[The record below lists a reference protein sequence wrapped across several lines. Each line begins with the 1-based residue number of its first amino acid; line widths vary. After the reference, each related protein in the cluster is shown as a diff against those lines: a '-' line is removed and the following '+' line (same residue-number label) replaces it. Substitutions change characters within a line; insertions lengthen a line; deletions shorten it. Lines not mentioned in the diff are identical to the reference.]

1 MGVRDIMLMKGIPAS
16 EGIELGKAYV
26 LQEETDVDSGF
37 QEYNGKHYELERFFK
52 AIDEAKKQIR
62 ELKKKAQE
70 ELSEK
75 DAMIFEAHL
84 LILDDP
90 EFLKMVE
97 RKIDEGKNV
106 SVAVKESIRFFEEML
121 LGLND
126 EYMKE
131 RAVDVKDV
139 GIRLIRILSGKSEPD
154 LWNIPEDC
162 VLVAKDLTP
171 SQTAKMR
178 KERIKAIVLEKGG
191 KTSHAVII
199 ARSFGI
205 PLILGVKEATRMIK
219 NGDLLIVDGNI
230 GLVHVNPEKS
240 VLENYRER
248 IIDQYKERMELRDI
262 LHLETRTSDGR
273 RIKLFANIGNLEEL
287 DIALKNNAEGIGL
300 MRTEILFM
308 NREKPPSEEEQFKFY
323 RTVLERMRGK
333 PVIIRTLDVGGDKI
347 IPYLYAEI
355 GKEENPFLGYRS
367 IRLCLNRKDIF
378 KTQLRALLR
387 ASIYGNLKI
396 MFPMISCEEEVLKA
410 KTILEE
416 CKEELRKEGISFDRN
431 VKVGIMVET
440 PAAALISDILA
451 KEVDFF
457 SIGTNDL
464 IQYTLAVDR
473 TNESVSYLYNPS
485 HPAIL
490 RLIKMTI
497 ENAHKNGIE
506 VGVCGEVAS
515 DENFVP
521 KLIKLGVDELSVNPS
536 KILVIKKKVLQ
547 TKSNEDIINM

>member
-26 LQEETDVDSGF
+26 LQEEADTDSGF

-75 DAMIFEAHL
+75 DAMIFKAHL

-97 RKIDEGKNV
+97 KKIDEGKNAL
-106 SVAVKESIRFFEEML
+106 VAVKESIRFFEEML
-121 LGLND
+121 LSLND

-139 GIRLIRILSGKSEPD
+139 GIRLMRILSGKSESD
-154 LWNIPEDC
+154 LWNLPENC
-162 VLVAKDLTP
+162 VLIAKDLTP

-178 KERIKAIVLEKGG
+178 KEHIKAIVLEKGG

-205 PLILGVKEATRMIK
+205 PLVLGVKEATQVIK
-219 NGDLLIVDGNI
+219 NGDLLIVDGNTGVI
-230 GLVHVNPEKS
+230 HVNPEED
-240 VLENYRER
+240 VLENYKER
-248 IIDQYKERMELRDI
+248 IIDQYRERMKLRDI
-262 LHLETRTSDGR
+262 LHIETRTADGK
-273 RIKLFANIGNLEEL
+273 RIKLFANIGNLDEL

-300 MRTEILFM
+300 MRTEFLFM
-308 NREKPPSEEEQFKFY
+308 NREEPPSEEEQFRIYK
-323 RTVLERMRGK
+323 TVLERMEGK
-333 PVIIRTLDVGGDKI
+333 PVIIRTLDVGGDKM
-347 IPYLYAEI
+347 IPYLYADI

-387 ASIYGNLKI
+387 ASVFGNLKI

-410 KTILEE
+410 KAVLEE
-416 CKEELRKEGISFDRN
+416 CKGELRKEGIPFDED
-431 VKVGIMVET
+431 VKVGIMIET

-473 TNESVSYLYNPS
+473 ANESVSYLYNPS
-485 HPAIL
+485 HLAIL
-490 RLIKMTI
+490 RLIKLTV

-515 DENFVP
+515 DEKFVP
-521 KLIKLGVDELSVNPS
+521 KLIELGVDELSVNPS
-536 KILVIKKKVLQ
+536 KILVIKNKILQ
-547 TKSNEDIINM
+547 TSSGGNTINM